1 MTVTPRSIEQRLIEL
16 EGAIDHAYEYMAKM
30 EIAYQDAKTAYEL
43 GMARSRTAPTEDKR
57 TEKMK
62 EDYALLSNQPEY
74 EEMMAAYGLVKGA
87 RGNLERLRVQVDI
100 TRSLGATLRA
110 ALEM

>member
-43 GMARSRTAPTEDKR
+43 GMARSRTLPRESKTTAQERED
-57 TEKMK
+57 
-62 EDYALLSNQPEY
+62 DALLANQTEY
-74 EEMMAAYGLVKGA
+74 EEMMAAYGILKGA